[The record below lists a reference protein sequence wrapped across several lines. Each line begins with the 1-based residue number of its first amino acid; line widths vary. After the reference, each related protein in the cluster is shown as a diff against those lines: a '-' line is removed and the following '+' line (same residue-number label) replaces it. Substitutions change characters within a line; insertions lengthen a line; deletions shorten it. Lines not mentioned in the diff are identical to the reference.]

1 MAQGHDV
8 INLGQ
13 GNPDQ
18 PTPSHIVETLQKQV
32 LILCI
37 INILPF
43 GAPVLKEAVAT
54 FINENMALMWILKRS
69 SYFVWREGWTCR
81 NSAVLIKPWRYGA
94 GSGSWIS

>member
-1 MAQGHDV
+1 MMKQFEQSELLKSLPKQFFASLVGKVGKVMAQGHDV

-37 INILPF
+37 INILHF
-43 GAPVLKEAVAT
+43 GGT
-54 FINENMALMWILKRS
+54 SF
-69 SYFVWREGWTCR
+69 
-81 NSAVLIKPWRYGA
+81 
-94 GSGSWIS
+94 